1 MKPRWAPEGSNTGS
15 TLSQQESPKAPWRPL
30 GGPWATLRRLMLRRL
45 RCQVL
50 PKLGSAAGPREAA
63 MGSGRVQ
70 HRFNIV
76 PKWVP
81 RSSLEPPGR
90 VLGGLENRLPKGTT
104 SNPEGTK
111 MASGRPPGG
120 FWAPG
125 VPQMAAQAALR
136 PLVALWPALGV
147 VLGSPWRLLGPSWAS
162 RGAPRRL
169 AGELREV
176 ILEGFLKVEP
186 EICENHKVLT
196 CSVV

>member
-76 PKWVP
+76 PKWIP
-81 RSSLEPPGR
+81 R
-90 VLGGLENRLPKGTT
+90 ENRLPKGTT

-125 VPQMAAQAALR
+125 VPQM
-136 PLVALWPALGV
+136 ALWPALGV

-176 ILEGFLKVEP
+176 ILEGFLEVDTD
-186 EICENHKVLT
+186 IWVVLT
-196 CSVV
+196 FLMV